1 MQWHD
6 RACSNRGTR
15 TRSMGGYRS
24 MKTKVWPDWWPTS
37 TVGIAGGCFA
47 EVEAVKEELRETLRA
62 GPGEAA
68 RREVTVGASGPAPS
82 RWTLRTIRAS
92 VDWLTEYTLS
102 GVWRVLQSWDLG
114 LHTSY
119 ARLFSPD
126 PDYRSKVR
134 QLHRCLRDAARH
146 PHTVVAL
153 FLDEFGYQRWPEV
166 APMWGGEAA
175 VAPRAGNNQQWRT
188 IGALNA
194 LTGQVHYLDG
204 YIVGRHQV
212 IQCYSRLD
220 RAYPKVELIYVIQD
234 NWNIHTHPDVLTA
247 LDRYPR
253 IKPVWLPTYAPW
265 LNPIEKLWRWLRQD
279 VLKMHRWVEDWPQVK
294 QRVHDFLD
302 QFAHGSPALLRYVG
316 LVGEGKLA
324 TVINSS

>member
-1 MQWHD
+1 MPW
-6 RACSNRGTR
+6 RGTGCCNPGTR
-15 TRSMGGYRS
+15 TRSMVGYRS
-24 MKTKVWPDWWPTS
+24 MKRKESLASSPTN
-37 TVGIAGGCFA
+37 TVGTAGGRF
-47 EVEAVKEELRETLRA
+47 EEYEAMKEELLETLRA

-68 RREVTVGASGPAPS
+68 RREVAVAKTGPAPS
-82 RWTLRTIRAS
+82 RWTLRTVRAS
-92 VDWLTEYTLS
+92 VDWLTEYTVS
-102 GVWRVLQSWDLG
+102 GVWRVLQTCGLG
-114 LHTSY
+114 LHASC

-134 QLHRCLRDAARH
+134 RLHRCLRDAARH
-146 PHTVVAL
+146 PDTVVAL

-166 APMWGGEAA
+166 APTWGLEAA
-175 VAPRAGNNQQWRT
+175 VAQRAGNNQQWRT

-212 IQCYSRLD
+212 SQFYAYLN
-220 RAYPKVELIYVIQD
+220 RAYPEGELIYVIQD

-247 LDRYPR
+247 LEGYPR

-279 VLKMHRWVEDWPQVK
+279 ILKMHRWVEDWPRVK
-294 QRVHDFLD
+294 QRVHEFLD
-302 QFAHGSPALLRYVG
+302 QFAHGSAALLRYVG
-316 LVGEGKLA
+316 LVGKGKLA
-324 TVINSS
+324 TVINTS